1 MSDNFET
8 ADMIDDLI
16 MDERTAIACGL
27 QFLRFWLLLRDLRE
41 GGESARWAWRARMAR
56 AGK

>member
-41 GGESARWAWRARMAR
+41 NPRKYLRF
-56 AGK
+56 KPF